1 MLRTFFFRLFP
12 IDKYKIS
19 GSSMLPT
26 LKTGDMVLV
35 NRVAYWFSPPQKND
49 IVAVRDPRDGKTL
62 IKRIIKI
69 EGKSY
74 FVLGDNKNSST
85 DSRVFGMIRRS
96 DILGKVMVL

>member
-1 MLRTFFFRLFP
+1 MLRKFFFRLSP

-35 NRVAYWFSPPQKND
+35 NKVAYWFSSPKKND

-69 EGKSY
+69 EENSY
-74 FVLGDNKNSST
+74 FVQGDNKNSST
-85 DSRVFGMIRRS
+85 DSRVFGMIKKT
-96 DILGKVMVL
+96 DIIGNVVIL